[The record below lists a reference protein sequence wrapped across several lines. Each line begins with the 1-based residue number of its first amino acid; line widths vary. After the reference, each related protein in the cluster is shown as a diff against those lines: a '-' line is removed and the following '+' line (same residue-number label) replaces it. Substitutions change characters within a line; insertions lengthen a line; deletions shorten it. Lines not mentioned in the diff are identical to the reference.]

1 MFPLFLL
8 FAIFASC
15 VENTFAQSNNVTL
28 WQFGAHRL
36 AGGGFTA
43 PLLPIGTPSDGL
55 STTFLY
61 EVLDPVTT
69 LVTEY
74 DSPVLAVSVTSV
86 LRTIVASASGW
97 IESFGPGTEIRCNFV
112 SSDIGECFDATQTD
126 TGAPTPVVLGVAT
139 TVTSTPNE
147 ITLFSTTSVTPPTS
161 NSIPSPTGTISTTST
176 TSRKSSLGAIVG
188 GTIAGVLVGCLF
200 VILIFWLLR
209 RQRRSRSISDLEK
222 TSGSPEGSFY
232 TRPRPYAVTVPAVR
246 KDLPPLTSRVVPSA
260 GVQTSTENSI
270 SEAANSDH
278 LEEPTRADLRK
289 QTQSAREELRS
300 LHQAFLNTSTD
311 ISMRGGMINI
321 LERLRRLEEQAS
333 VNESPPA
340 YIC

>member
-1 MFPLFLL
+1 MR
-8 FAIFASC
+8 C
-15 VENTFAQSNNVTL
+15 NNVTL

-55 STTFLY
+55 STTFLH

-97 IESFGPGTEIRCNFV
+97 IESFGP
-112 SSDIGECFDATQTD
+112 D
-126 TGAPTPVVLGVAT
+126 TGAPTPVVLGVAA

-147 ITLFSTTSVTPPTS
+147 NTLFSTTSVTPPTS
-161 NSIPSPTGTISTTST
+161 NSISSPTLPEN
-176 TSRKSSLGAIVG
+176 RH
-188 GTIAGVLVGCLF
+188 
-200 VILIFWLLR
+200 WEQLLAVQLR
-209 RQRRSRSISDLEK
+209 ESWSDVYF
-222 TSGSPEGSFY
+222 SFY

>member
-1 MFPLFLL
+1 MHPLFLL

-15 VENTFAQSNNVTL
+15 IEHTFAQSINVTL

-36 AGGGFTA
+36 AGGEFTA

-74 DSPVLAVSVTSV
+74 DSPVLTVSVTSV

-97 IESFGPGTEIRCNFV
+97 IESFGPGTEIQCNFV
-112 SSDIGECFDATQTD
+112 SSDIGECFDATQTN
-126 TGAPTPVVLGVAT
+126 TGAPTPVVLGVAAT
-139 TVTSTPNE
+139 ATSTPNE
-147 ITLFSTTSVTPPTS
+147 ITLFSTTSATPPTS

-222 TSGSPEGSFY
+222 TSGSFY
-232 TRPRPYAVTVPAVR
+232 TRPRPYAVTVPPVR

-278 LEEPTRADLRK
+278 LEEPTQADLRK

-300 LHQAFLNTSTD
+300 LHQAFLNTPMD
-311 ISMRGGMINI
+311 ISVRGGMINI

-340 YIC
+340 YMC